1 MGGGHLV
8 PRHHRA
14 TWELGVDVGDV
25 WRGGAVLQLSSQ
37 KSCARRRAPEAVQSW
52 RKGTSERS
60 TCLLPK
66 FVF

>member
-8 PRHHRA
+8 PGRHCA

-25 WRGGAVLQLSSQ
+25 RRGGAILQLSSQ
-37 KSCARRRAPEAVQSW
+37 KSCARRRALEAVQSW

-60 TCLLPK
+60 TRLLPK